1 MFENAAQLYDALE
14 ENEQGY
20 RPSWHAIAH
29 RGATAASYHEGVQWR
44 TAAPRGVNPITNRP
58 TLAANYNPDTN
69 DLRVIDNFITPLVNR
84 LSAQTYPRQMEIEV
98 NPGDRDSRADAPVR
112 AQAFEDAASALIDT
126 TGMLESRRD
135 VNFCRTVMGDYG
147 LGLSLEYVTRE
158 VEINGAVRP
167 MQDRVLKS
175 FTFPITN
182 LVLDPAQKS
191 RNLADHDWVQYRD
204 VWTVAKAKRVYG
216 EALGD
221 IDPRKCKTVGDLM
234 TFEQQVS
241 NITDGRIFA
250 QAKTHS
256 KSPGVIVWQFHKK
269 DETGRFRF
277 MAVVVDGCYKD
288 AKRWINEDNPETP
301 FGGNGLPLFLYHSH
315 RRTDSMASISDVM
328 MVLDDQNRRNLLAT
342 LTMRHAHRYS
352 AFKWRIDKGWC
363 GDNTDDVRNQINN
376 QIGGVLVGKG
386 DRQRGYEPPS
396 IIQSPEPS
404 QVLVQLADREE
415 RKAMDKVSRPEV
427 SQGATKSHVPDATF
441 QTAIELADQ
450 IGNTRVSEDVETDA
464 EFVKV
469 MLGTATLAAQMGSP
483 GVLATLARRG
493 FTEQDFMV
501 LAESDPYDLGMTV
514 KVRQSSVR
522 NRSHESRRND
532 LTTALVNQAIDAST
546 FRRGMATLDT
556 PIVEDDKVMER
567 EASKAAARVV
577 RGEPWVAIPLGPDT
591 DTFLSAF
598 RRALVDPRAQRDPQI
613 VEMLKQAIMDQTA
626 MRTQEMFASDPNLQ
640 LQQQQQEQQAMAAA
654 AGPAQ
659 QAAPE
664 APVGPASIEEVMARL
679 SGAA

>member
-1 MFENAAQLYDALE
+1 MFENAAQLFDALD
-14 ENEQGY
+14 ENWQAF
-20 RPSWHAIAH
+20 RPSWDALAY

-44 TAAPRGVNPITNRP
+44 TSQPRGVNPINNRP

-84 LSAQTYPRQMEIEV
+84 LAAQTYPRQMEIEV
-98 NPGDRDSRADAPVR
+98 HPGDRDSRADAPVR
-112 AQAFEDAASALIDT
+112 AQAFEDAASALVDA

-158 VEINGAVRP
+158 VEINGRVTS
-167 MQDRVLKS
+167 MQDRVLKT

-191 RNLADHDWVQYRD
+191 RNLEDHDWVQYRD
-204 VWTVAKAKRVYG
+204 VWTLDKAKRVYG
-216 EALGD
+216 DAVKD
-221 IDPRKCKTVGDLM
+221 IDPRKCKSVGDLM
-234 TFEQQVS
+234 TFEQQVA

-250 QAKTHS
+250 QARTHS
-256 KSPGVIVWQFHKK
+256 KSPGVLVWQLHKK

-277 MAVVVDGCYKD
+277 MAVVVDACYAD
-288 AKRWINEDNPETP
+288 AKRWINEDDPTSP
-301 FGGNGLPLFLYHSH
+301 FGETGLPLFLYHAH
-315 RRTDSMASISDVM
+315 RRTDSMASISDVL

-363 GDNTDDVRNQINN
+363 GDATDDIRNQINN
-376 QIGGVLVGKG
+376 QIGGILVGKG

-396 IIQSPEPS
+396 IIQTPEPS

-464 EFVKV
+464 RFVRV

-483 GVLATLARRG
+483 GVLGVLGRRG
-493 FTEQDFMV
+493 FSEQDFRII
-501 LAESDPYDLGMTV
+501 AEADPYDIGMRV
-514 KVRQSSVR
+514 VVRQSSVR

-532 LTTALVNQAIDAST
+532 LSAALVNQAISPSE

-556 PIVEDDKVMER
+556 PIIDDDKVMER
-567 EASKAAARVV
+567 EAYKAAARIV
-577 RGEPWVAIPLGPDT
+577 RGEQWTPIPLGSDT

-598 RRALVDPRAQRDPQI
+598 RRALVDPRSQSDPTV
-613 VEMLKQAIMDQTA
+613 VERLTRAIMDQTA
-626 MRTQEMFASDPNLQ
+626 MRTQEMFAADPNLQ
-640 LQQQQQEQQAMAAA
+640 LQQQQNATAAM
-654 AGPAQ
+654 
-659 QAAPE
+659 QAAEPAAEE
-664 APVGPASIEEVMARL
+664 AVEEPVGPASIEEVMSRL
-679 SGAA
+679 AGAA